1 MDIIGVFQFKPLRW
15 LSNLP
20 DRFIRTLTT
29 MHVIVYSLPTTR
41 GTGSLRYSN
50 NAELLRIKIL
60 RIDFFVELML
70 AAKFPYPLPTVSLGV
85 Y

>member
-1 MDIIGVFQFKPLRW
+1 M
-15 LSNLP
+15 P
-20 DRFIRTLTT
+20 DKFVQTPAAI
-29 MHVIVYSLPTTR
+29 HVIVHSLPTTR

-50 NAELLRIKIL
+50 NAELLSVKIL
-60 RIDFFVELML
+60 RIRLVEDFFVELML

>member
-1 MDIIGVFQFKPLRW
+1 M
-15 LSNLP
+15 P
-20 DRFIRTLTT
+20 DRFVQIPAA
-29 MHVIVYSLPTTR
+29 MHAIVHSLPYMR

-50 NAELLRIKIL
+50 NAELLRVKIVKIEL
-60 RIDFFVELML
+60 VEDFFVELML